1 MIKSICATLLLCSF
15 FNYNF
20 DFKYSNKDEFVR
32 GITECTVHFNTAI
45 PPQYRGIV
53 VISVAQAI
61 LESNWGESRFAK
73 LGNNF
78 YGIIQTDKTE
88 PHIKSLNSDI
98 MLKVYGNKCESVAD
112 YIDLLN
118 TSSAFAEYRELRL
131 KQVLDDNVDVPEVI
145 KTLKNYAV
153 DPEYVDKLLFVTL
166 GLFRKYPHIFKSQ
179 EISEYYKNNKKT

>member
-53 VISVAQAI
+53 IISVAQAI

-78 YGIIQTDKTE
+78 YGMIETDKTK
-88 PHIKSLNSDI
+88 PHIKALDSNIILRKYNR
-98 MLKVYGNKCESVAD
+98 KCESVAD
-112 YIDLLN
+112 YITLLN
-118 TSSAFAEYRELRL
+118 TGTQFEEYRKARN
-131 KQVLDDNVDVPEVI
+131 KGTVTQNVNLDEIIN
-145 KTLKNYAV
+145 TLNTFAL
-153 DPEYVDKLLFVTL
+153 DKDYT
-166 GLFRKYPHIFKSQ
+166 KKI
-179 EISEYYKNNKKT
+179 KKTVDYLLKEYPEIFLIVKGQNV

>member
-78 YGIIQTDKTE
+78 YGMIETDKTK
-88 PHIKSLNSDI
+88 PHIKALDSNIILRKYNR
-98 MLKVYGNKCESVAD
+98 KCESVAD
-112 YIDLLN
+112 YITLLN
-118 TSSAFAEYRELRL
+118 TGTQFTEYRKVRNKEMVT
-131 KQVLDDNVDVPEVI
+131 QNVNLDEIIN
-145 KTLKNYAV
+145 TLNTFAL
-153 DPEYVDKLLFVTL
+153 DKDYT
-166 GLFRKYPHIFKSQ
+166 KKI
-179 EISEYYKNNKKT
+179 KKTVDYLLKEYPEIFLIVKGQNV

>member
-15 FNYNF
+15 FSYYF

-78 YGIIQTDKTE
+78 YGMIETDKTK
-88 PHIKSLNSDI
+88 PHIKALDSGIILRKYNR
-98 MLKVYGNKCESVAD
+98 KCESVAD
-112 YIDLLN
+112 YITLLN
-118 TSSAFAEYRELRL
+118 TGTQFTEYRKVRNKEMVT
-131 KQVLDDNVDVPEVI
+131 QNVNLDEIIN
-145 KTLKNYAV
+145 TLNTFAL
-153 DPEYVDKLLFVTL
+153 DKDYT
-166 GLFRKYPHIFKSQ
+166 KKI
-179 EISEYYKNNKKT
+179 KKTVDYLLKEYPEIFLIVKGQNV